1 MVGWDLEREVMVREL
16 LVGQLLVG
24 ALVERPVM
32 VGSFLERPVVERDE
46 LVRRRLVLMV
56 RLIVL
61 SLAARWQRSVASLIT
76 ARDRWDT
83 STWLARSW
91 G

>member
-1 MVGWDLEREVMVREL
+1 VERPL
-16 LVGQLLVG
+16 LVGSLV
-24 ALVERPVM
+24 
-32 VGSFLERPVVERDE
+32 ERPVVERDQ

-61 SLAARWQRSVASLIT
+61 SLVARWQRSVASWVT

-83 STWLARSW
+83 GTWLARSW

>member
-1 MVGWDLEREVMVREL
+1 
-16 LVGQLLVG
+16 
-24 ALVERPVM
+24 VERTVV
-32 VGSFLERPVVERDE
+32 VGSILERPVVERHE

-61 SLAARWQRSVASLIT
+61 SLARWQRSVASWVT

-83 STWLARSW
+83 GTWLARSW